1 MVAARAAGM
10 VDGARLRAP
19 GTRRPPRY
27 RTEQGV
33 FQAMSERLEQAVRA
47 ALAQVRDPASG
58 RDLVSAGMVDGL
70 AVKAGMVQFA
80 IQVPRERARDSEPL
94 RAAAERAV
102 AAVPGVLS
110 ATVVLTAHRAEP
122 AKPAAPSSAAPEPA
136 RAPPGAKPGQGQMLL
151 PEVGAIVAVASG
163 KGGVGKSTTA
173 VNIAVAL
180 AMQGLRVGLL
190 DADIFGPSLPQMLGT
205 RERPRTEGQRIIPL
219 SRWGLK
225 AMSIG
230 FLVEEET
237 PMIWRGP
244 MVMGALEQLM
254 GQVEWG
260 ALDIMIVDMPPGTGD
275 AQLTM
280 SQRVPLA
287 GAVIVSTP
295 QDVALLDA
303 RRGVRMFERV
313 GVKVLGLVENMSFF
327 CCPNCGHQS
336 DIFGHGGAKAEATR
350 LGVEFLGELP
360 LKLAIREL
368 ADAGTPIVAA
378 RPETEEAATYQR
390 IATRLRAKLAEN
402 AAEGPRIVIE

>member
-1 MVAARAAGM
+1 MGE
-10 VDGARLRAP
+10 
-19 GTRRPPRY
+19 T
-27 RTEQGV
+27 
-33 FQAMSERLEQAVRA
+33 LEGAVRS
-47 ALAQVRDPASG
+47 ALRTVRDPVSG
-58 RDLVSAGMVDGL
+58 RDVVEAGMVDGL
-70 AVKAGMVQFA
+70 TARDGMVQFA

-94 RAAAERAV
+94 RAAAEKAA
-102 AAVPGVLS
+102 AAVKGVLS
-110 ATVVLTAHRAEP
+110 VTVVLTAHRQEA
-122 AKPAAPSSAAPEPA
+122 AKPAPAASAS
-136 RAPPGAKPGQGQMLL
+136 PGPGGKATPGQGPMLL
-151 PEVGAIVAVASG
+151 PDVAAIVAIASG

-173 VNIAVAL
+173 VNLAVAL
-180 AMQGLRVGLL
+180 ASQGLKVGLL
-190 DADIFGPSLPQMLGT
+190 DADIYGPSLPQMLGT
-205 RERPRTEGQRIIPL
+205 RERPRAEGQRIIPL
-219 SRWGLK
+219 QRWGLK

-260 ALDIMIVDMPPGTGD
+260 TLDVMVVDMPPGTGD

-295 QDVALLDA
+295 QDVALIDA

-313 GVKVLGLVENMSFF
+313 GVPVLGLVENMSFY
-327 CCPNCGHQS
+327 CCPNCGHRA
-336 DIFGHGGAKAEATR
+336 DIFGHGGARAEAER

-378 RPETEEAATYQR
+378 RPEPEEAQAYQR
-390 IATRLRAKLAEN
+390 IATRLREKLADRIGGGN
-402 AAEGPRIVIE
+402 RVKIVIE